1 MDTKTLIEQ
10 HTPLALSIGNE
21 FFQSYPKFT
30 QTELVSEAYVGLMKA
45 GGSFDASKGI
55 AFGSFAKVVIRNHI
69 LDYLSKQGTYV
80 DRIKLTEDLQ
90 QNDLSQSSG
99 LEELDEIDPF
109 REVHRAEIKKLLL
122 TQRNRLTQSQ
132 QEMINL
138 LSLGHSY
145 AEIGEKIGISKQAV
159 HKSVQK
165 ALESMR
171 EGLQKSGVNDIRYAL
186 PTIEKKL
193 PHPTFWDKNGGF
205 VMLIVFIVGIL
216 IILSL
221 GVFLK

>member
-1 MDTKTLIEQ
+1 MDSKSLIEQ

-21 FFQSYPKFT
+21 FFQKNPKFS

-99 LEELDEIDPF
+99 LEDVDDIDPL
-109 REVHRAEIKKLLL
+109 REAHRTEIKQLLK
-122 TQRNRLTQSQ
+122 TQRSLLSQSQ
-132 QEMINL
+132 QEMIDL
-138 LSLGHSY
+138 LSLGYSY
-145 AEIGEKIGISKQAV
+145 AEIGEKMGISKQAV

-171 EGLQKSGVNDIRYAL
+171 SGLVKSGVNQIQYAL
-186 PTIEKKL
+186 PSIEKKL
-193 PHPTFWDKNGGF
+193 PPPTFWDNNGGF
-205 VMLIVFIVGIL
+205 VMLVLFIIGIL
-216 IILSL
+216 LLI
-221 GVFLK
+221 GVFSK